1 MNDRASRGN
10 GGSMTHSRKL
20 AGALAAVL
28 ALAASAA
35 VADDT
40 KPFHAIVSGGAA
52 GAAERVAR
60 AIESELDRPVVL
72 LASDAA
78 CPAPCASVVID
89 GRGTATV
96 RLTSDQGELRQR
108 TISVPRDPAG
118 TAEVI
123 ALLVGNLARDE
134 ASAIIEDIDAEDAG
148 AADASEAGAPEADL
162 DAPVVDD
169 AEAPGTD
176 EVSAEAPVVT
186 DGGGPVP
193 EPEAAAG
200 VPPTPVAAPGVVLV
214 PGALATTAPP
224 LTDSAASPEADG
236 RTSLSIGLVPYVGL
250 RFGGAYRRGLSIYA
264 IAGYSHESHVLSLA
278 GAVDV
283 VRGDVY
289 GAQIGG
295 AVATAGRVRGFQI
308 AGAVA
313 YAGKAEGVQ
322 VGGAVAASNGGAGVQ
337 IAGAASYAN
346 GTAGTQIAG
355 AVATARG
362 GAGVQIAGAV
372 NTSGGSVGTQIAGA
386 VNVARGHVYGA
397 QIGVVNVAGEVDGVQ
412 IGVVN
417 VARKSDGGL
426 SLGLINVVPGGRSE
440 LEATFDT
447 DRVGALMFRHG
458 GKRWHNVYGI
468 GGRAG
473 DENFNDVLDDKD
485 MFMYGF
491 GFGPTFH
498 AGGLVIDVD
507 AIAWHVVYGNGTEG
521 HADLL
526 AQLRLVGAMKL
537 GGIQVI
543 GGAAVNTYIT
553 TDPLREGF
561 AERRGTTPMDSGARV
576 MISPSF
582 FAGVRI

>member
-1 MNDRASRGN
+1 MNDRAGRGN

-28 ALAASAA
+28 ALSASTA
-35 VADDT
+35 VADDG

-134 ASAIIEDIDAEDAG
+134 ASAIIEDIDAEDAD
-148 AADASEAGAPEADL
+148 AAAPEAEL
-162 DAPVVDD
+162 DAPVVDAAETPAAD
-169 AEAPGTD
+169 ELPAEA
-176 EVSAEAPVVT
+176 AAPVVA

-200 VPPTPVAAPGVVLV
+200 VPPTPVAAPGVVLA
-214 PGALATTAPP
+214 PGALAATAPP
-224 LTDSAASPEADG
+224 LVDSAASPEADG

-264 IAGYSHESHVLSLA
+264 IAGYSHESHVLSIA

-313 YAGKAEGVQ
+313 YAGKVEGAQ

-355 AVATARG
+355 AVSTARG

-372 NTSGGSVGTQIAGA
+372 NTAGGNVGTQIAGA

-417 VARKSDGGL
+417 VARKSNGGL

-440 LEATFDT
+440 LEATFDSE
-447 DRVGALMFRHG
+447 RVGALMFRHG

-468 GGRAG
+468 GGRASTQT
-473 DENFNDVLDDKD
+473 FNDTLDDKD

-498 AGGLVIDVD
+498 AGGMVIDVD

-526 AQLRLVGAMKL
+526 AQLRLVGAVKL

-561 AERRGTTPMDSGARV
+561 GERRGTTPMDTGTRV